1 MKNLILSVSILFL
14 FVFNYSS
21 SYKLWDSNRSV
32 VNTAI
37 DSTVTISISVVG
49 DLMCHSP
56 QFEYAKV
63 DKDSF
68 DFDPPFKEVKYI
80 LSASDFTFG
89 NFETV
94 TAGKENGGYTGYPFF
109 NSPASYITT
118 LKNIGFDLLI
128 TANNHALDRGEKGIT
143 KTIESIQQ
151 NNLNY
156 IGTFLSEKDR
166 DSVRIFS
173 IKGIK
178 IAFLAY
184 SYGTNGN
191 PIPKGKSFLIN
202 LINYDLIAHDIK
214 TARKD
219 GAELVLVNY
228 HFGEE
233 YKRLPV
239 KFQTDVVDK
248 TIELGADIIIGGHPH
263 VIQPVKFFKTQDT
276 ILDTGFVAY
285 SMGNF
290 FSNQSKRYTDAGMIL
305 TIKINKNFNTNKIQ
319 LEEVDFIPTWV
330 YHGNIS
336 NRKGYLI
343 LPAIN
348 SSASDTLLSTN
359 DYLKMKQAFSDTR
372 DIVTKYSINWRLKEV
387 LE

>member
-1 MKNLILSVSILFL
+1 MKNLIISVSILFL
-14 FVFNYSS
+14 LAFNDPSS
-21 SYKLWDSNRSV
+21 FKLWDSNSSV
-32 VNTAI
+32 VRKVI
-37 DSTVTISISVVG
+37 DSTVTISLSVVG

-68 DFDPPFKEVKYI
+68 DFDPPFKEVKSI

-109 NSPASYITT
+109 NSPASYITA
-118 LKNIGFDLLI
+118 LKNTGFDLLI
-128 TANNHALDRGEKGIT
+128 TANNHALDRGEKGII
-143 KTIESIQQ
+143 KTIESIKK

-166 DSVRIFS
+166 DSIRIFN
-173 IKGIK
+173 IKGVK
-178 IAFLAY
+178 VAFLAY

-191 PIPKGKSFLIN
+191 PIPKGKSYLIN
-202 LINYDLIAHDIK
+202 LINYNSIAHDIK
-214 TARKD
+214 TARTD
-219 GAELVLVNY
+219 GAELVLVIY

-248 TIELGADIIIGGHPH
+248 TIELGADVIIGGHPH
-263 VIQPVKFFKTQDT
+263 VIQPVKFFKTQDAK
-276 ILDTGFVAY
+276 LDTGFVAY

-290 FSNQSKRYTDAGMIL
+290 FSNQSKRYTDAGLIL

-319 LEEVDFIPTWV
+319 LDEVNFIPTWV
-330 YHGNIS
+330 YRGNIL

-343 LPAIN
+343 IPAIN
-348 SSASDTLLSTN
+348 SSALDTLLSKN
-359 DYLKMKQAFSDTR
+359 EFSKMKLTFSDTR
-372 DIVTKYSINWRLKEV
+372 EIVTEYSGNERLKEA
-387 LE
+387 LK